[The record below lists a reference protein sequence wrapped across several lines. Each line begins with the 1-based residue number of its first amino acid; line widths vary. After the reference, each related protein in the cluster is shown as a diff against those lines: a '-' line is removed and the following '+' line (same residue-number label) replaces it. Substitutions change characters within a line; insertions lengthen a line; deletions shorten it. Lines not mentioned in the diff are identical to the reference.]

1 MAVMISLAVLIA
13 AGMLLFI
20 PTLMSINTRYE
31 LATKQVEQFRASGAV
46 VSPSDVS
53 NLQARTTVLVEKFAT
68 PVVQAPA
75 TYVALVRSVLT
86 TGITL
91 TGFVMQQGDT
101 PTMQITG
108 TSLSRE
114 GVQRF
119 VEMLRSTK
127 GITNVDSPL
136 SNLVK
141 SRDVQF
147 VITVT
152 FTK

>member
-1 MAVMISLAVLIA
+1 
-13 AGMLLFI
+13 
-20 PTLMSINTRYE
+20 
-31 LATKQVEQFRASGAV
+31 
-46 VSPSDVS
+46 
-53 NLQARTTVLVEKFAT
+53 
-68 PVVQAPA
+68 
-75 TYVALVRSVLT
+75 
-86 TGITL
+86 
-91 TGFVMQQGDT
+91 MQQGDT